1 MRHMKKILTVLLAA
15 VMLICMSVSAV
26 WAEGEEVAQQT
37 TADNMSV
44 DVILAIDGREKK
56 KKSDALKLRLTAGR
70 LFTEMTYSNTSR
82 AGFVQFTNIIM
93 DSQGLTDLSTED
105 SKASFRDRLSGL
117 QDSVKGSWDT
127 DISLGLTQALNLLKE
142 GDSFNGDRNPMII
155 LLSDGNTDL
164 PNGPRT
170 VEESNAELTGTL
182 SEAASLGVPIYSIGL
197 NYDGKLD
204 VDYMQNIANQTGGA
218 FYNITTATDFN
229 KYMTDI
235 FGNVADG
242 DLTGL
247 NPAYIDGRFVTD
259 FVIDNGSVLMANI
272 VILTDKGVSDPQ
284 LIDPTGAVVPLDA
297 DHGVIVST
305 DTSDENKVSTYTI
318 LKIMYPVQGAWKVSV
333 KGEADD
339 AVQVNLLTTYDI
351 SFKLL
356 NSRDPI
362 AGNDINIY
370 GKLVRGDEN
379 ITDSNLLSG
388 AMAICTI
395 MDNKGNIVG
404 ENLPM
409 TYNEEKHVF
418 ICKTNLEKSGNYYV
432 TAHLE
437 GKDGSFSKEAAQ
449 YQLSIGR
456 AKLTVSGRP
465 DVSMWCN
472 PIKTKASVDISQHV
486 KSESLAEL
494 NCSIEDNGNNIVTA
508 DYNKDTGMLNITP
521 LRTGT
526 GYLKLIFSDAYG
538 QSAELT
544 VFVTVKPSWIWFVA
558 AIVILAVIVA
568 VIAGIMKATKP
579 VLKDSVTVELSLPPM
594 LANLTPSPAT
604 LAMPAKKSEVILGK
618 LIQGDT
624 FAQSTLGNP
633 IMQAGLTTLV
643 NKIKLVACKGDAVTV
658 KILPKTPGMIMIN
671 NQNVDNAKG
680 ISYPMNKG
688 DRIAIQFST
697 DGNSISTVT
706 LQLGGEGG
714 WDGNFEPGG
723 DIFGGGQSG
732 NPFGN
737 NDFGS
742 PFGGGGAG
750 NFGDPFGGNT
760 GNFGNPFGGAGGSYG
775 SQPGGSNM
783 GGFDGGQP
791 GNNGM
796 GGFDGNQPGNNSAD
810 DFGTGN
816 MAGNPNDFGNS
827 SQDDFGSANDNA
839 EENNNF
845 DFGGDSSDNGFGGF
859 I

>member
-37 TADNMSV
+37 TADNMSF
-44 DVILAIDGREKK
+44 DVIFAIDGSGSM

-472 PIKTKASVDISQHV
+472 PIKTKVSVDISQHV

-544 VFVTVKPSWIWFVA
+544 VFVTVKSSWIWFIVA
-558 AIVILAVIVA
+558 FAILAVIVA
-568 VIAGIMKATKP
+568 LIAGIMKATKP

-624 FAQSTLGNP
+624 FAQNTLGNP

-643 NKIKLVACKGDAVTV
+643 NKIKLVACKGGTVTV

-714 WDGNFEPGG
+714 WDGNPEPYPNPW
-723 DIFGGGQSG
+723 DNSPSD

-737 NDFGS
+737 DNFGS

-760 GNFGNPFGGAGGSYG
+760 GNSGNPFGGAGGSYG

-791 GNNGM
+791 GNN
-796 GGFDGNQPGNNSAD
+796 SAD

-816 MAGNPNDFGNS
+816 MAGNPNDFGNP

-839 EENNNF
+839 GENNNF
-845 DFGGDSSDNGFGGF
+845 DFGGNSSDNGFGGF